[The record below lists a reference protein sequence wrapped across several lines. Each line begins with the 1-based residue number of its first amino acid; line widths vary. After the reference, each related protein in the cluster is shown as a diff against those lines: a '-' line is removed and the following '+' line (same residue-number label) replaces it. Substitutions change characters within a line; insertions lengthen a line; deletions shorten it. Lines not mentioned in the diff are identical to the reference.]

1 MDAVRSAISILLRLV
16 KLISRGK
23 IEKENYCG
31 SSDRFILLSAF
42 TGRILF
48 IFILC
53 PFTKNTFGK
62 CSAFLCQ
69 HLREMHKVGRET
81 ESDNERQ
88 IFISSSY
95 ASQG

>member
-1 MDAVRSAISILLRLV
+1 MNEE
-16 KLISRGK
+16 

-62 CSAFLCQ
+62 HQVQNCLMEKCNDYFLAE
-69 HLREMHKVGRET
+69 LKMR
-81 ESDNERQ
+81 S
-88 IFISSSY
+88 
-95 ASQG
+95 